1 MGNEMKY
8 ADAWGYGVLIS
19 MFMLMFIPKEYIV
32 IPVTMEQISILM
44 VGSAIC
50 FSIGSLKKEDC

>member
-1 MGNEMKY
+1 MKY
-8 ADAWGYGVLIS
+8 ADAWGYGLLIS